1 MEQNLQNYNEQ
12 DNEIEIDI
20 MDLIS
25 ALWHKAPVI
34 ILSGVLL
41 ALLAVVGTKLFISP
55 TYQSTTRLYVLA
67 KQNNDTLTNSDGDRP
82 DGTGSDP

>member
-41 ALLAVVGTKLFISP
+41 ALLAVVGRSCLFRPLTSP
-55 TYQSTTRLYVLA
+55 PQDCMCWQSRIMTR
-67 KQNNDTLTNSDGDRP
+67 
-82 DGTGSDP
+82 